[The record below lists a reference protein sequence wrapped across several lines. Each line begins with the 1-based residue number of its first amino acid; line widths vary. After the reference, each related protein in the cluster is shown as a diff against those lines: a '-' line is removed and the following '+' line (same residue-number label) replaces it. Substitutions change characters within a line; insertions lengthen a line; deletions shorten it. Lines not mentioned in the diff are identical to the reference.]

1 MNKTVRITSLSI
13 YTGSFHRVFAH
24 IGLGARA
31 PTRNRRF
38 LISHTFVNNRVNID
52 FMNKTVRITSL
63 SMYTGSFHRI
73 FAHIGLGARAPIR
86 NRRFLIS
93 HTFVSKRV
101 KSGFLHTT
109 VGITAGF
116 DTFS

>member
-38 LISHTFVNNRVNID
+38 LISHTFVSN
-52 FMNKTVRITSL
+52 
-63 SMYTGSFHRI
+63 
-73 FAHIGLGARAPIR
+73 
-86 NRRFLIS
+86 
-93 HTFVSKRV
+93 RV
-101 KSGFLHTT
+101 KSGFIHTT
-109 VGITAGF
+109 VGITAGLTLF
-116 DTFS
+116 HRSFTHRGLGARATMVSGRFLISHTSVGERVNFIEFLHIKAWELERPG